1 MAIILVIVDRR
12 FALAGI
18 VSFGKGCAR
27 KEFPG
32 VYSKVATFV
41 EWVID
46 EIEKAKRYA
55 QYSFALRLLVA
66 FWLLGPLS
74 IVTPLQLS

>member
-27 KEFPG
+27 KEYPG
-32 VYSKVATFV
+32 VYSKVANFV

-46 EIEKAKRYA
+46 EIEKAKRYVQKRKA
-55 QYSFALRLLVA
+55 GQYF
-66 FWLLGPLS
+66 P
-74 IVTPLQLS
+74 